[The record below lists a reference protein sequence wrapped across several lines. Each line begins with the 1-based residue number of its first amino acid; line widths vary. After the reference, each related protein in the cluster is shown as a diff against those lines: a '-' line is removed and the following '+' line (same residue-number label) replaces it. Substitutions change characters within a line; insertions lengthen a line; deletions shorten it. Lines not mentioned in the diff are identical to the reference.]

1 MTPILNALRPDKF
14 VLINNKSRRV
24 LNYFTNKSYIQSL
37 SEYPKAN
44 STARSLI
51 EDVKED
57 FQILSKK
64 DLLAVDLFD
73 EFSHWLIA
81 IKHHHLGNTVYW
93 KIAPGENAWNWDACR
108 EGGFIAIGWDE
119 LGDISMLSR
128 SQFNA
133 RCDELLK
140 EHSDWN
146 RIGMDQV
153 WKFAHI
159 KEGDRIVA
167 NRGTAEVLGIGTV
180 TGPYYFV
187 EDVRHGHRIPVE
199 WEDLTPRRINKTGW
213 KRTLVKLTQKEFD
226 EIYNPFDSTEICKI
240 FKDREEAE
248 WAFAL
253 LRETLNR
260 LGIKDPNDE
269 RFAITCPSGGK
280 TLHLNYGQWLV
291 LGFSNPDVG
300 PNRFDV
306 ALPADQ
312 NKIYNKFESF
322 DFAKADDE
330 LNIRLYKLP
339 IELVKPL
346 EGELRKAYE
355 ESFKHIADKFGDW
368 KATPWRKNHHM
379 QEIAESI
386 FDDIKLKKLLDQ
398 RPERNVWW
406 VNQGDSIRKEREDGV
421 ICAPTRTESSR
432 FISHWE
438 RLIEI
443 VPEDIIIHY
452 ANGKLLYVSRATTSA
467 VIANRPYG
475 RFDEVH
481 LVKVDYQDLNPAI
494 PLNKFSEDLNKL
506 TIKDGPL
513 NVIGGVKE
521 GYLWRLNPEALK
533 IIQTSQPETKW
544 PEFTILDSSST
555 WIFQVNPSIFDID
568 GAIREL
574 KEMTWKVNRYREKI
588 HAGDTVYLWRSGEN
602 AGIVGAGKILSEPAL
617 LKDLETEKRFIQPKA
632 AGENS
637 DEFVGVRISI
647 EYVLEPTVS
656 RQELLNDPLLRSMQ
670 ILLQPQGTNF
680 ALSDE
685 EAKAVHNLIYYLN
698 SKQRNPEYSLE
709 QCSEETGL
717 KKTLLDSWIK
727 AINRKGQAIIYGPP
741 GTGKTFIANHLA
753 RHLIGGG
760 DGFKEI
766 VQFHPAYSYEDF
778 VQGIRPKS
786 RDNGKLE
793 YSLTPGHFLN
803 FCKKAKSC
811 KDICVMVI
819 DEINRANLSRVFGE
833 LMYLLEYREDEMP
846 LAADE
851 KLFGI
856 PRNVRIIG
864 TMNTADRSIALVDHA
879 LRRRFAFLK
888 LQPKYST
895 LKLYHEREKTSF
907 PIDKLI
913 QVLTDLNREIG
924 DPHYEVGISYFIRN
938 DLEAQIE
945 DIWTMEIEP
954 YLEEYFFNDPDKMK
968 NYRWNNI
975 KDRLN
980 P

>member
-1 MTPILNALRPDKF
+1 M
-14 VLINNKSRRV
+14 
-24 LNYFTNKSYIQSL
+24 
-37 SEYPKAN
+37 
-44 STARSLI
+44 
-51 EDVKED
+51 
-57 FQILSKK
+57 
-64 DLLAVDLFD
+64 
-73 EFSHWLIA
+73 
-81 IKHHHLGNTVYW
+81 
-93 KIAPGENAWNWDACR
+93 
-108 EGGFIAIGWDE
+108 
-119 LGDISMLSR
+119 
-128 SQFNA
+128 
-133 RCDELLK
+133 
-140 EHSDWN
+140 
-146 RIGMDQV
+146 
-153 WKFAHI
+153 
-159 KEGDRIVA
+159 
-167 NRGTAEVLGIGTV
+167 
-180 TGPYYFV
+180 
-187 EDVRHGHRIPVE
+187 
-199 WEDLTPRRINKTGW
+199 
-213 KRTLVKLTQKEFD
+213 
-226 EIYNPFDSTEICKI
+226 
-240 FKDREEAE
+240 
-248 WAFAL
+248 
-253 LRETLNR
+253 
-260 LGIKDPNDE
+260 
-269 RFAITCPSGGK
+269 
-280 TLHLNYGQWLV
+280 
-291 LGFSNPDVG
+291 
-300 PNRFDV
+300 
-306 ALPADQ
+306 
-312 NKIYNKFESF
+312 
-322 DFAKADDE
+322 
-330 LNIRLYKLP
+330 
-339 IELVKPL
+339 
-346 EGELRKAYE
+346 
-355 ESFKHIADKFGDW
+355 
-368 KATPWRKNHHM
+368 
-379 QEIAESI
+379 
-386 FDDIKLKKLLDQ
+386 
-398 RPERNVWW
+398 
-406 VNQGDSIRKEREDGV
+406 
-421 ICAPTRTESSR
+421 
-432 FISHWE
+432 
-438 RLIEI
+438 
-443 VPEDIIIHY
+443 
-452 ANGKLLYVSRATTSA
+452 LYVSRATTSA